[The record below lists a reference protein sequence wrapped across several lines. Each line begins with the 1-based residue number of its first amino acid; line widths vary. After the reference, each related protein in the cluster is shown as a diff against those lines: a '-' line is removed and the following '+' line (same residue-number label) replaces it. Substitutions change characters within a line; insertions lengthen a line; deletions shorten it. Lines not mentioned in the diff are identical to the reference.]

1 MILLDTN
8 VVFEIMRR
16 VPDPI
21 VAEWLRKQPIS
32 TLFTT
37 AITEAEIYKGIE
49 ILAHGKRRHDLLEI
63 AQVFF
68 HVDMASRILP
78 FGSDAAPHFA
88 QIFGVRKRTGRM
100 VQPLDLQIAAIA
112 RQQEAVLATRN
123 IDDFSECGFELI
135 NPWQAR

>member
-8 VVFEIMRR
+8 VISEIMRK
-16 VPDPI
+16 VPDPN
-21 VAEWLRKQPIS
+21 VAEWMRVQPIS
-32 TLFTT
+32 DVFTT

-49 ILAHGKRRHDLLEI
+49 IMAQGKRRSELLGI

-68 HVDMASRILP
+68 HVNMASRILP
-78 FGSDAAPHFA
+78 FDTDAAPEFA
-88 QIFGVRKRTGRM
+88 QIFALRKRIGRM

-112 RQQEAVLATRN
+112 RQHEAVLATRN
-123 IDDFSECGFELI
+123 IDDFSECGVELI